1 MRLRL
6 AHRDVRCM
14 PRRVQTIK
22 RLTPKIRRQSSEDG
36 TCLYGIVTVE
46 NDRLIT
52 EVRDLKRHNQMTRTS
67 IAERSLAAMNHDW
80 GAGDDAGAHFPSRPG
95 EALWPERNSMEELPR
110 RCAKISCLSCGI
122 SPMLHSY

>member
-6 AHRDVRCM
+6 AHRDVHCM
-14 PRRVQTIK
+14 PRRVQTVK
-22 RLTPKIRRQSSEDG
+22 RLAPKIRRQSSEDG

-80 GAGDDAGAHFPSRPG
+80 GGR
-95 EALWPERNSMEELPR
+95 R
-110 RCAKISCLSCGI
+110 RCRSAFSL
-122 SPMLHSY
+122 PPR